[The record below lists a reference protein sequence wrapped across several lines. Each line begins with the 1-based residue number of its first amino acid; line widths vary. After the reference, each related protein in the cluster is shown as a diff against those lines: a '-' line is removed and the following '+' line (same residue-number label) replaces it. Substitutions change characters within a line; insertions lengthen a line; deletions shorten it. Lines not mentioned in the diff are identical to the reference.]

1 MVIIR
6 FRIEILTKRI
16 KQAINTNKAIKILSS
31 TKMSSRTIGIKFM

>member
-16 KQAINTNKAIKILSS
+16 KQVEPLVIHEESNKDII
-31 TKMSSRTIGIKFM
+31 

>member
-16 KQAINTNKAIKILSS
+16 KQAEPLVIHEQSNKDIV
-31 TKMSSRTIGIKFM
+31 

>member
-16 KQAINTNKAIKILSS
+16 KQTELLVIHEQSNKDIV
-31 TKMSSRTIGIKFM
+31 

>member
-16 KQAINTNKAIKILSS
+16 KQAEPLVIHEESNKDII
-31 TKMSSRTIGIKFM
+31 